1 MYNKT
6 NLLIQKLLLNKQ
18 TKNVCYINNKKVKLH
33 SNTYFMQ
40 QFAKYNIN
48 NCFNKLSNIAFT
60 QYALNLSNSKKHCTY
75 AQAINTTMCN
85 MFYVVNNKQQ
95 TVYNAYKYYFNTL
108 HNTSSCLNIQQRII
122 FKVLSN
128 IF

>member
-6 NLLIQKLLLNKQ
+6 NLLLQKLLLNKQ
-18 TKNVCYINNKKVKLH
+18 TKKVCYVNNKKVKFC

-40 QFAKYNIN
+40 QFAKQNIN
-48 NCFNKLSNIAFT
+48 TCFNNLTSIAFI
-60 QYALNLSNSKKHCTY
+60 QYALSLSNSKKHIKY
-75 AQAINTTMCN
+75 ALAINTSICN
-85 MFYVVNNKQQ
+85 MFCTQNKQQ

-108 HNTSSCLNIQQRII
+108 SNTTSCLNLHQRAI